1 MCGENL
7 PQFKTNF
14 NSGNH
19 GHTHR
24 LLQPPNKIATNCPF
38 ANGILAQSVGEA
50 RRPKRA
56 RTTTRRPN
64 HVASVPPHKPAAYR
78 FTPTHPCTMLI
89 AISGTLSAGKTEV
102 ARYLSFQGFQ
112 VIAVEGA
119 DTTHLGAETF
129 TTFDTL
135 LDHVTANW
143 RKHYVITHIGDME
156 ALHKLQKRP
165 FFLHICIDAPVMMR
179 YRRYSLKMAQ
189 DPESQEQFIARSDR
203 LLFNVDNPL
212 IAINNQANINIVNTT
227 ELLKSLYV
235 KLSELDL
242 MNPTRLRPTWDAY
255 FMRLAD
261 LAALRSNCMKR
272 RVGCVIVKDNRVVA
286 TGYNGTPRH
295 LTNCNEGGC
304 SRCNQGHGSG
314 AGLSTC
320 LCLHAEENAL
330 LEAGRDRI
338 AGENSIL
345 YCNTCPCLTCSIKI
359 VQSGIKQVVYAQSYS
374 MDEQSHR
381 VMSEARIVLR
391 QFVPP
396 KEGIF
401 V

>member
-1 MCGENL
+1 
-7 PQFKTNF
+7 
-14 NSGNH
+14 
-19 GHTHR
+19 
-24 LLQPPNKIATNCPF
+24 
-38 ANGILAQSVGEA
+38 
-50 RRPKRA
+50 
-56 RTTTRRPN
+56 
-64 HVASVPPHKPAAYR
+64 
-78 FTPTHPCTMLI
+78 MLI

-112 VIAVEGA
+112 VIAVEG
-119 DTTHLGAETF
+119 TGVSLLGAETF
-129 TTFDTL
+129 PTFDAL

-143 RKHYVITHIGDME
+143 RQNYVVTHISDME
-156 ALHKLQKRP
+156 TLHKLQKRP

-179 YRRYSLKMAQ
+179 YRRYSLKADQ
-189 DPESQEQFIARSDR
+189 DLESPEHFIARSDR
-203 LLFNVDNPL
+203 LLFNLENPL

-304 SRCNQGHGSG
+304 TRCNQGHGSG

-374 MDEQSHR
+374 MDEQSHK